1 MLPSVAWRPANE
13 NVSKKFSLAN
23 SHQQLYNSTIVTNDD
38 PMEFKSF
45 ASVSKIILFHCYDVK
60 EIKKTLYGNVGV
72 QTDDKHMVVII

>member
-38 PMEFKSF
+38 PMEFESF
-45 ASVSKIILFHCYDVK
+45 ASVSKDGKFIILFYRYDVK
-60 EIKKTLYGNVGV
+60 EI
-72 QTDDKHMVVII
+72 